1 MGQRTKRTQGTT
13 TSVMDRPV
21 KARGTTAAGS
31 ERKTPRTTSG
41 AAGTSTG
48 TITRTPR
55 KTRTTT
61 RGEQRTATRTVSP
74 TRTTRREI
82 PTITQPARK
91 SRLGSRQVVT
101 QRGRRV
107 APIKKVT
114 LFSRLSAVAIA
125 LLIGGVILA
134 VWLSGVSTSQTF
146 RIQQLTY
153 QESQLENQLETLNR
167 DLEQVRSSADVA
179 RRGADANMG
188 VPTQPGIVEVTEDG
202 SVEERRPATQ
212 GTESIIDVNGEPV
225 RTGQATSDPNDTE
238 GVSDELNAVP
248 QGQQQRIG
256 DVSAD
261 DAVDSRPTSEE
272 EDSDA
277 PLPVGEN
284 LDTPYQSGE

>member
-1 MGQRTKRTQGTT
+1 MGTRTKRAQG
-13 TSVMDRPV
+13 SSADVMDRPDR
-21 KARGTTAAGS
+21 AQRGSLGS
-31 ERKTPRTTSG
+31 DS
-41 AAGTSTG
+41 AAGTRTA
-48 TITRTPR
+48 TPTRTPR

-82 PTITQPARK
+82 PQITSPTRG

-101 QRGRRV
+101 ERGRRV

-114 LFSRLSAVAIA
+114 LFSRLSAVAIS
-125 LLIGGVILA
+125 LLVGGVILA

-153 QESQLENQLETLNR
+153 QESQLDNQLETLNR

-188 VPTQPGIVEVTEDG
+188 IPTQPGIVEVTDDG

-212 GTESIIDVNGEPV
+212 GTEGIIDVNGEPV
-225 RTGQATSDPNDTE
+225 RTGQATSDPDDTE

-248 QGQQQRIG
+248 QGQQQRVG
-256 DVSAD
+256 DVNAD
-261 DAVDSRPTSEE
+261 DEVEGRATTEE
-272 EDSDA
+272 EASDT

-284 LDTPYQSGE
+284 LDTPYQSGD

>member
-1 MGQRTKRTQGTT
+1 MGTRTKRAQGSSTD
-13 TSVMDRPV
+13 VIDRPV
-21 KARGTTAAGS
+21 STRGNYTAAS
-31 ERKTPRTTSG
+31 S
-41 AAGTSTG
+41 ATG
-48 TITRTPR
+48 TATPTRTPR

-82 PTITQPARK
+82 PQITPARK

-101 QRGRRV
+101 ERGRRV

-125 LLIGGVILA
+125 LLVGGVILA

-179 RRGADANMG
+179 RRGADARMG
-188 VPTQPGIVEVTEDG
+188 IPTQPGIVEVQEDG

-212 GTESIIDVNGEPV
+212 GTEAIIDVNGEPV
-225 RTGQATSDPNDTE
+225 RTGQASSDPSDTE

-256 DVSAD
+256 DVNAD
-261 DAVDSRPTSEE
+261 DAVESRPTTEE
-272 EDSDA
+272 EASDT

-284 LDTPYQSGE
+284 LDTPYQSGD

>member
-1 MGQRTKRTQGTT
+1 MGTRTNRAQG
-13 TSVMDRPV
+13 SSADVLDRPEQQRGNYGADTAV
-21 KARGTTAAGS
+21 GARQAA
-31 ERKTPRTTSG
+31 P
-41 AAGTSTG
+41 
-48 TITRTPR
+48 TRNPR

-61 RGEQRTATRTVSP
+61 RGEQRTTTRTVSP

-82 PTITQPARK
+82 PQITSPTRR

-101 QRGRRV
+101 ERGRRV
-107 APIKKVT
+107 APIKKVN

-125 LLIGGVILA
+125 LLIGGVFLA

-188 VPTQPGIVEVTEDG
+188 IPTQPGIVEVTEDG

-212 GTESIIDVNGEPV
+212 GTERIIDVNGEPV
-225 RTGQATSDPNDTE
+225 RTGQATSDPDDTE

-248 QGQQQRIG
+248 QGQQQRVG

-261 DAVDSRPTSEE
+261 DEVEGRPATEE
-272 EDSDA
+272 EASDT

>member
-1 MGQRTKRTQGTT
+1 MGTRTNRTQA
-13 TSVMDRPV
+13 TSTDVMDRPAP
-21 KARGTTAAGS
+21 ARKGGTATAA
-31 ERKTPRTTSG
+31 SG
-41 AAGTSTG
+41 TAP
-48 TITRTPR
+48 TRVPR
-55 KTRTTT
+55 KTRSTRST

-74 TRTTRREI
+74 TRTTRREVPQI
-82 PTITQPARK
+82 TPTPRT

-146 RIQQLTY
+146 RIQQLTF
-153 QESQLENQLETLNR
+153 QESQLDNQLETLNR

-179 RRGADANMG
+179 RRGAEADMG
-188 VPTQPGIVEVTEDG
+188 IPTQPGIVEVTEDG
-202 SVEERRPATQ
+202 SVEERRPATE
-212 GTESIIDVNGEPV
+212 GTEAIIDVNGEPV
-225 RTGQATSDPNDTE
+225 RTGRATSDPRDTE

-248 QGQQQRIG
+248 RGQQQRVG
-256 DVSAD
+256 DVNAD
-261 DAVDSRPTSEE
+261 DAIESRPTTEE
-272 EDSDA
+272 ESADG
-277 PLPVGEN
+277 PLPVGED